1 MAWTNRKNIP
11 VTRGQSKGTA
21 GHAPAGHRPDRKVSL
36 AMGAITDKVVTKFGS
51 SASGSQVKGT

>member
-36 AMGAITDKVVTKFGS
+36 AMGALQTKWS
-51 SASGSQVKGT
+51 RNLEALQAARK